1 MEKEKSIDEKIFELR
16 NTLKILIS
24 ESGLNVSVVELI
36 VHEVYLEVK
45 ALSEQN
51 LRNRLQ
57 EKNNEKG
64 GDEDG

>member
-1 MEKEKSIDEKIFELR
+1 MDNKSIDEKIFELR
-16 NTLKILIS
+16 NTLILLIS

-36 VHEVYLEVK
+36 VHEVYMEVK

>member
-1 MEKEKSIDEKIFELR
+1 MEKSIDEKIFELR

-36 VHEVYLEVK
+36 VHEVYMEVK
-45 ALSEQN
+45 TLSEQN
-51 LRNRLQ
+51 LRNKLQ